1 MSFLFRTLFSGRV
14 FSDESFPPKGR
25 APIYNMLMPRQSRVL
40 FRETETESENENEN
54 ENSRLA
60 FVVIIN
66 VNEIKYKVSA
76 MNVHID

>member
-14 FSDESFPPKGR
+14 FSDESFPPKGKAR
-25 APIYNMLMPRQSRVL
+25 MLMPRQSRVL
-40 FRETETESENENEN
+40 FRETEN